1 MVLRVEMTFQYWFCV
16 TVTIVSALTSTG
28 FSFAA
33 LYGSAG
39 SNRTNAMYVTS
50 RSVALVVIS
59 AVPIFHSSPT
69 WAEAAALAMVIVQAG
84 DAAIGALQR
93 DFMKTTGPAVLAGIN
108 LVALILLVPG

>member
-1 MVLRVEMTFQYWFCV
+1 MTFQYWFCV
-16 TVTIVSALTSTG
+16 AVTIVSALTGTG

-33 LYGSAG
+33 LFGSED
-39 SNRTNAMYVTS
+39 SSRTNAMYVTS

-59 AVPIFHSSPT
+59 AVPIFHSSRT

-93 DFMKTTGPAVLAGIN
+93 DFMKTTGPAVLAGVN
-108 LVALILLVPG
+108 LVALIMLHAG

>member
-1 MVLRVEMTFQYWFCV
+1 MTFQYWFCV
-16 TVTIVSALTSTG
+16 TATVVSALTSAG

-33 LYGSAG
+33 LYGSAP
-39 SNRTNAMYVTS
+39 SDRTSAMYATS

-59 AVPIFHSSPT
+59 AVPIFHSSRT

-93 DFMKTTGPAVLAGIN
+93 DFMKTTGPAALAGIN
-108 LVALILLVPG
+108 LAALILLLAG

>member
-1 MVLRVEMTFQYWFCV
+1 MTFQFWFCV

-50 RSVALVVIS
+50 RSVALVVI
-59 AVPIFHSSPT
+59 AQFPSSIPPRPGPKRQH
-69 WAEAAALAMVIVQAG
+69 WRWSSFRPVMPPSVACNVIS
-84 DAAIGALQR
+84 
-93 DFMKTTGPAVLAGIN
+93 
-108 LVALILLVPG
+108 

>member
-1 MVLRVEMTFQYWFCV
+1 MTFQYWFCV
-16 TVTIVSALTSTG
+16 VVTVVSALTSTG

-33 LYGSAG
+33 LYRSAG
-39 SNRTNAMYVTS
+39 SSRTNATYVTS

-69 WAEAAALAMVIVQAG
+69 WAEAAALAMVVVQAG
-84 DAAIGALQR
+84 DAAIGAWQR

-108 LVALILLVPG
+108 LVALILLLAG

>member
-1 MVLRVEMTFQYWFCV
+1 MTFQYWFCV
-16 TVTIVSALTSTG
+16 TVTVVSALTSSG

-39 SNRTNAMYVTS
+39 SSRTNAMYVTS

-59 AVPIFHSSPT
+59 AVPIFHSSPS
-69 WAEAAALAMVIVQAG
+69 WAETAALAMVIVQAG
-84 DAAIGALQR
+84 DAAIGALHR

-108 LVALILLVPG
+108 LVALILLVAG